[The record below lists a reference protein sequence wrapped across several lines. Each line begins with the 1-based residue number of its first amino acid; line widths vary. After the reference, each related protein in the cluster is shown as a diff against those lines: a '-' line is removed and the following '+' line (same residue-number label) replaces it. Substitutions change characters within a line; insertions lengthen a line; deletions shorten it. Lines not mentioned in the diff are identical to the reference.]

1 MNTTESI
8 KTLVDQSKDFLESKI
23 ELTKLKAIDK
33 SADVVSSAIVTVAI
47 LFLGSLF
54 VLFISIAIALMLGNW
69 LGSAHYGFLIVGAIY
84 GLLLLLFF
92 LQREKWIKTP
102 IANGLIN
109 KMLK

>member
-8 KTLVDQSKDFLESKI
+8 KTLVDQSKDFLETKI

-33 SADVVSSAIVTVAI
+33 SADVVSTAIVMVSMI
-47 LFLGSLF
+47 FIGSLF
-54 VLFISIAIALMLGNW
+54 IVFISIAAALMLGNW
-69 LGSAHYGFLIVGAIY
+69 LGSAHYGFLIMGGVY
-84 GLLLLLFF
+84 GLLLLLIY
-92 LQREKWIKTP
+92 LQREKWIKIP

>member
-8 KTLVDQSKDFLESKI
+8 KTLIDQSKDFLETKI

-33 SADVVSSAIVTVAI
+33 SADVLSTAIVMVAI
-47 LFLGSLF
+47 IFLGSLF
-54 VLFISIAIALMLGNW
+54 VIFISIAAALMLGNW
-69 LGSAHYGFLIVGAIY
+69 LGSVHYGFLIVGAFY
-84 GLLLLLFF
+84 GLLLLLIF
-92 LQREKWIKTP
+92 LKKNKWIKSP

>member
-8 KTLVDQSKDFLESKI
+8 KTLVDQSKDFLETKF

-33 SADVVSSAIVTVAI
+33 SADVLSTVIVMVAMI
-47 LFLGSLF
+47 FLGSLF
-54 VLFISIAIALMLGNW
+54 IIFISIALALILGNW
-69 LGSAHYGFLIVGAIY
+69 LGSTYYGFLIVGGVY
-84 GLLLLLFF
+84 GLLLLLIF
-92 LQREKWIKTP
+92 LQRDKWIKTP

>member
-8 KTLVDQSKDFLESKI
+8 KTLIDQSKDFLETKI

-33 SADVVSSAIVTVAI
+33 SADVLSTVIVMVSII
-47 LFLGSLF
+47 FLGTLF
-54 VLFISIAIALMLGNW
+54 VIFISIAAALILGSW
-69 LGSAHYGFLIVGAIY
+69 LGSEYYGFLIVGGVY
-84 GLLLLLFF
+84 GLLLLLIF
-92 LQREKWIKTP
+92 LKKEKWIKTP

>member
-8 KTLVDQSKDFLESKI
+8 KTLVDQSKDFLETKF

-33 SADVVSSAIVTVAI
+33 SADVLSTAIAMVSMI
-47 LFLGSLF
+47 FLGSLF
-54 VLFISIAIALMLGNW
+54 IIFISIALALMLGKW
-69 LGSAHYGFLIVGAIY
+69 IGSTPYGFLIIGAFY
-84 GLLLLLFF
+84 GLLLLLVY

-102 IANGLIN
+102 IANGLIS

>member
-8 KTLVDQSKDFLESKI
+8 KTLIDQSKDFVETQI

-33 SADVVSSAIVTVAI
+33 SADVLSTAIVMVTVI
-47 LFLGSLF
+47 FFGSLF
-54 VLFISIAIALMLGNW
+54 VIFVSVGLALVLGNW
-69 LGSAHYGFLIVGAIY
+69 LGSNQYGFLIVGAFY
-84 GLLLLLFF
+84 GLLLLLVY
-92 LQREKWIKTP
+92 LKKDRWIKTP

>member
-8 KTLVDQSKDFLESKI
+8 KTLVDQSKDFLETQI

-33 SADVVSSAIVTVAI
+33 SSDVLSSAIVMI
-47 LFLGSLF
+47 SIIFLGSLF
-54 VLFISIAIALMLGNW
+54 IIFVSIALALILGTW
-69 LGSAHYGFLIVGAIY
+69 LGSTPYGFLIVGGFY
-84 GLLLLLFF
+84 GLLLLLIY
-92 LQREKWIKTP
+92 LQRNKWIKIP

>member
-8 KTLVDQSKDFLESKI
+8 KTLVDQSKDFLETQI

-33 SADVVSSAIVTVAI
+33 SADVVSTAIVMVSI
-47 LFLGSLF
+47 IFLGSLF
-54 VLFISIAIALMLGNW
+54 VIFISIAFALMLGSW

-84 GLLLLLFF
+84 GLLLLLIFIKKD
-92 LQREKWIKTP
+92 QWIKTP

>member
-8 KTLVDQSKDFLESKI
+8 KTLVDQSKDFLETKI

-33 SADVVSSAIVTVAI
+33 SADVVSTAIVMVAI
-47 LFLGSLF
+47 IFLGSLF
-54 VLFISIAIALMLGNW
+54 VIFTSIALALMLGNW
-69 LGSAHYGFLIVGAIY
+69 LGSAHYGFLIIGAIY
-84 GLLLLLFF
+84 GLILLVIF
-92 LQREKWIKTP
+92 LQKEKWIKTP